1 MDDYVGTWFPGGS
14 ALTAADY
21 LVLAAALAV
30 MLWLGRRAGRNTRG
44 PEDFFLAGRRMT
56 APAAALSFLATEVSA
71 MTVIGVPAIAFR
83 ENWNYI
89 QFFIGSAAARVLVAA
104 VFLPAFYRLRGET
117 IYDYL
122 RARFGPRAHAA
133 GVGFFF
139 VTRLLASGVRLMA
152 ACVAAG
158 VLLGW
163 GVPPTVLLFLAVGV
177 AALWYGG
184 VESAVW
190 TNLLQAAC
198 FLGAGA
204 LSIIFILRHVD
215 GGVPAAFRIAS
226 DAGKLDMFRLIPAP
240 GGFWARVF
248 SDPGVFWVAVLN
260 GFFGSAA
267 AFGTDHEMTQKLLT
281 VPSLRDSRR
290 AILLSIALS
299 LLTLVIFLSVGT
311 LLFVYYKQNPGLA
324 LPDSLDRIYPH
335 FVATVMPRFLR
346 GAVLTAIVMASI
358 DSPLASLSAVF
369 VSDVYRP
376 FVARRPSSAEELAVA
391 RRAVVAFAAVLGV
404 VALTFSSFDHMLW
417 LAFKIGGVTYGSLL
431 GVYLLGLLTDRELDG
446 GAAGAMILA
455 ALLNA
460 VLLVLSERGVIGLG
474 WSWLVAL
481 GTGVTFGLGWL
492 FGKPG
497 KAAGASAS
505 SGPGAG

>member
-1 MDDYVGTWFPGGS
+1 VDEYVGAWFPGGS

-21 LVLAAALAV
+21 LVLVAALGL

-44 PEDFFLAGRRMT
+44 PEDYFLAGRRMT

-104 VFLPAFYRLRGET
+104 LFLPAFSALGGGT
-117 IYDYL
+117 IYGYL
-122 RARFGPRAHAA
+122 RSRFGPRAHAA

-163 GVPPTVLLFLAVGV
+163 GVPPTVLLFLAIGV
-177 AALWYGG
+177 AALWHGG
-184 VESAVW
+184 VESTVW
-190 TNLLQAAC
+190 TNVFQSAC
-198 FLGAGA
+198 FLGAGV
-204 LSIIFILRHVD
+204 LTVIFILRHVE
-215 GGVPAAFRIAS
+215 GGVPAAFRIAT
-226 DAGKLDMFRLIPAP
+226 DAGKLDMFRWTPAA
-240 GGFWARVF
+240 GGFFARVF

-267 AFGTDHEMTQKLLT
+267 AFGTDYEMTQKLLT
-281 VPSLRDSRR
+281 VRNVRDSQR
-290 AILLSIALS
+290 ALLLSIGAS
-299 LLTLVIFLSVGT
+299 FATLVIFLSVGT
-311 LLFVYYKQNPGLA
+311 LMFVYYKQNPGLA
-324 LPDSLDRIYPH
+324 LPESLDRIYPH
-335 FVATVMPRFLR
+335 FAATVMPRFLR

-358 DSPLASLSAVF
+358 DSPLASLSAVY
-369 VSDVYRP
+369 VLDVYRP
-376 FVARRPSSAEELAVA
+376 LAARVPSAAAELRTARAAVVVFAVA
-391 RRAVVAFAAVLGV
+391 LGV
-404 VALTFSSFDHMLW
+404 VALTFSSFDRMLW
-417 LAFKIGGVTYGSLL
+417 LAFKIGGITYGSLL

-446 GAAGAMILA
+446 AAAGAMVFA
-455 ALLNA
+455 ALLNG
-460 VLLVLSERGVIGLG
+460 VLLILSERGAIGLG

-492 FGKPG
+492 LGKPSERA
-497 KAAGASAS
+497 KRAH
-505 SGPGAG
+505 

>member
-1 MDDYVGTWFPGGS
+1 VDESGGAWFPGGS

-21 LVLAAALAV
+21 FVLVAALGL
-30 MLWLGRRAGRNTRG
+30 MLWLGRRAGRFTRG
-44 PEDFFLAGRRMT
+44 PEDYFLAGRRVP
-56 APAAALSFLATEVSA
+56 ALAAAVSFLATEVSA

-83 ENWNYI
+83 ENWNYL
-89 QFFIGSAAARVLVAA
+89 QFFIGSAAARVLVAY
-104 VFLPAFYRLRGET
+104 VFLPAFYHLRGET

-133 GVGFFF
+133 GVFFFF

-163 GVPPTVLLFLAVGV
+163 GVPPTVLLFLAIGA
-177 AALWYGG
+177 AALWHGG
-184 VESAVW
+184 AESTVW

-204 LSIIFILRHVD
+204 LSIVFILRHVD
-215 GGVPAAFRIAS
+215 GGIPAAYRIAS
-226 DAGKLDMFRLIPAP
+226 DAGKLDMFRWIPAP
-240 GGFWARVF
+240 GGFLARVF

-267 AFGTDHEMTQKLLT
+267 AFGTDHEMTQKLL
-281 VPSLRDSRR
+281 VVRNLRDSRR
-290 AILLSIALS
+290 AVLLSIGLS
-299 LLTLVIFLSVGT
+299 FLTLMIYLGLGT

-324 LPDSLDRIYPH
+324 LPDSIDRIYPH
-335 FVATVMPRFLR
+335 FAATVMPRFLR
-346 GAVLTAIVMASI
+346 GMVLTAIVMASI

-376 FVARRPSSAEELAVA
+376 LVGRRATPAAELKLA
-391 RRAVVAFAAVLGV
+391 RRALVAFTVVLGV
-404 VALTFSSFDHMLW
+404 AALLFNHYNGSLW

-446 GAAGAMILA
+446 GAAGAMVFAAVLNL
-455 ALLNA
+455 ALLIA
-460 VLLVLSERGVIGLG
+460 SEKGSIGLG

-481 GTGVTFGLGWL
+481 GSAVTFGLGWL
-492 FGKPG
+492 LGKPG
-497 KAAGASAS
+497 KPRAKHAH
-505 SGPGAG
+505 